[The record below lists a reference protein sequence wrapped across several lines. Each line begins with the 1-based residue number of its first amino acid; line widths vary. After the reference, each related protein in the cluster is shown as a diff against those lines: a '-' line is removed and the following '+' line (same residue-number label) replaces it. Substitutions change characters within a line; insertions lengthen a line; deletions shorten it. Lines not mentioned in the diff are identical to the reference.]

1 MKVYTPTTEIVR
13 NQIPDKTKQPWEN
26 LQGCKGTSI
35 KTTEILLATIS
46 YLTGLKTMKI
56 LLDGNICQIMQHHK
70 RTWMCNNWPRNKI
83 VGVRKVT
90 GTK

>member
-1 MKVYTPTTEIVR
+1 MGKPPGLQR
-13 NQIPDKTKQPWEN
+13 NQYQNNGNFTCN
-26 LQGCKGTSI
+26 NF
-35 KTTEILLATIS
+35 
-46 YLTGLKTMKI
+46 LTGLKTMKI